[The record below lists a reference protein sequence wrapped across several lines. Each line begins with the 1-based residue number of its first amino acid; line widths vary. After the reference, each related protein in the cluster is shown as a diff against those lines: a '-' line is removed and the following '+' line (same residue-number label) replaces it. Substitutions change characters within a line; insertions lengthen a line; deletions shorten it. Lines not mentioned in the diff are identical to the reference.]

1 MSPVGMSLAGM
12 SPAGMSPAGMGLV
25 AADLGVPAVATAA
38 AVLVAASGGL
48 ATNPDAWY
56 RALRVPAWKPP
67 DWAFGPVW
75 AVIFSLTATAGVLA
89 WSGDP
94 DPAARGV
101 LLAAYAVNGA
111 LNIAWSVLF
120 FRFRRPDWALA
131 EIAALWLSVAVL
143 VLVTGRVAAG
153 AGLLHVPYLAWV
165 SVAACLN
172 LRIVRLNAP
181 FREPA

>member
-1 MSPVGMSLAGM
+1 MNPFAAEAGWG
-12 SPAGMSPAGMGLV
+12 PAAV
-25 AADLGVPAVATAA
+25 AAVAALVVAVA
-38 AVLVAASGGL
+38 GGL
-48 ATNPDAWY
+48 ATTTDAWY

-75 AVIFSLTATAGVLA
+75 TVIFLLTTTAGVLA
-89 WSGDP
+89 WNGDP

-101 LLAAYAVNGA
+101 LLAAYAVNGV

-131 EIAALWLSVAVL
+131 EVVALWLSIAVL
-143 VLVTGRVAAG
+143 VLVTGRVGLAAR
-153 AGLLHVPYLAWV
+153 LMNLPYLAWV

-172 LRIVRLNAP
+172 LRIVRLNPP
-181 FREPA
+181 FRAA

>member
-1 MSPVGMSLAGM
+1 MSLIGIGWG
-12 SPAGMSPAGMGLV
+12 PPVV
-25 AADLGVPAVATAA
+25 AALA
-38 AVLVAASGGL
+38 AVLVALAGAL
-48 ATNPDAWY
+48 ATTTDSWY
-56 RALRVPAWKPP
+56 RHLRFPAWKPP

-75 AVIFSLTATAGVLA
+75 TVIFLLTATAGVIA
-89 WSGDP
+89 WNGDP
-94 DPAARGV
+94 DSTDRLL

-131 EIAALWLSVAVL
+131 EVAALWLSIAVL
-143 VLVTGRVAAG
+143 VLVTGRVSVAAG
-153 AGLLHVPYLAWV
+153 LMNLPYLAWV

-181 FREPA
+181 FRGA